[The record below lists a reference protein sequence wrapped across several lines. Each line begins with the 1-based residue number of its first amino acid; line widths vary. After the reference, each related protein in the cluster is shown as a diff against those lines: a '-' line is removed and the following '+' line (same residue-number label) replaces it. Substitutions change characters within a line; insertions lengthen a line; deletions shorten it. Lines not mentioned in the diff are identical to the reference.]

1 MTLRKLPKLPLPL
14 LKSVIDYPGTKF
26 FLRLPDS
33 GEDSSFVNPTWRTN
47 QLASSM
53 SLLGLV
59 PDYGSDSSS
68 SSESDEK
75 ETKLEGCSANSGGN
89 KNSDNESKEPQM
101 PLPLPPLELKTDSAP
116 NTKELNQRAYQTSSV
131 FFNPFLAEEK
141 KKLSALEKHVQLSEG
156 KSEEDKH
163 KSKKIC
169 FKFQKGRC
177 RLGDRCKFSHGLA
190 ANELPNSE
198 PEKPREP
205 SLAPSFSTTGTRYE
219 PDEEE
224 EAWEQKNKKRKSG
237 VTDSLVPPKRAMAAY
252 EKQRLN
258 DKPWSQS

>member
-1 MTLRKLPKLPLPL
+1 
-14 LKSVIDYPGTKF
+14 
-26 FLRLPDS
+26 
-33 GEDSSFVNPTWRTN
+33 
-47 QLASSM
+47 M

-68 SSESDEK
+68 SSESDEE
-75 ETKLEGCSANSGGN
+75 ETKLEGSTRNSSDN
-89 KNSDNESKEPQM
+89 KNVDNEPKKPQM
-101 PLPLPPLELKTDSAP
+101 PLPLPTLNLKADSAS
-116 NTKELNQRAYQTSSV
+116 NTKELNQRAFQTSSV

-141 KKLSALEKHVQLSEG
+141 KKLSVLEKHVQLSEG

-177 RLGDRCKFSHGLA
+177 KLGDRCKFSHGMA
-190 ANELPNSE
+190 DTGAMNSE
-198 PEKPREP
+198 TEKPREP
-205 SLAPSFSTTGTRYE
+205 SLAPSISTSGARYE

-224 EAWEQKNKKRKSG
+224 ESWELKKKKRKSG
-237 VTDSLVPPKRAMAAY
+237 VTDSLVPPKRAMSAY

-258 DKPWSQS
+258 EKPWSQS